1 MTFPKF
7 WKTNNFISTLLL
19 PISWIYSLVSYLR
32 YTLINPKFLK
42 APVICVGNVTVGGA
56 GKTPTVIWLA
66 REFQAL
72 GYKVHILSRGYKV
85 KIYDPVLVD
94 PKIDSAAQVGDEP
107 LLLARVAP
115 TWVGKDR
122 VQAARR
128 AIKAGAE
135 LILMDDGL
143 QNPCLFKDFSL
154 IVIDGMHG
162 VFNNQIMPAGPLRE
176 RLIPAFLRTNAT
188 LIIGKDHTNITS
200 KLSHFSG
207 KSLFHAKIKATTNIP
222 VNQPLI
228 AFAGIGQPA
237 KFFRMLESAGAT
249 LAKTKSY
256 PDHHAY
262 TDAEIEALLQEAE
275 QLNATLITT
284 EKDLV
289 KVPVNL
295 RENILS
301 IPIKLS
307 FEEDEKASFLEH
319 ISKCL

>member
-1 MTFPKF
+1 M
-7 WKTNNFISTLLL
+7 LL

-32 YTLINPKFLK
+32 YTLINSERLEI
-42 APVICVGNVTVGGA
+42 PVICVGNITVGGA

-85 KIYDPVLVD
+85 KINDPLLVD
-94 PKIDSAAQVGDEP
+94 LKTDSAAQVGDEP

-122 VQAARR
+122 VRAARQ

-135 LILMDDGL
+135 LIIMDDGL
-143 QNPCLFKDFSL
+143 QNPRLFKDFSL

-162 VFNNQIMPAGPLRE
+162 VFNNQIIPAGPLRQC
-176 RLIPAFLRTNAT
+176 LIPAFLRTNAT
-188 LIIGKDHTNITS
+188 LIIGEDRTNITG
-200 KLSHFSG
+200 KISHFSG
-207 KSLFHAKIKATTNIP
+207 KSLFHARVESTTNIST
-222 VNQPLI
+222 NQPLI
-228 AFAGIGQPA
+228 AFAGIGQPT
-237 KFFRMLESAGAT
+237 KFFHMLESAGAT
-249 LAKTKSY
+249 LAKTKTY

-275 QLNATLITT
+275 HLGATLITT

-289 KVPVNL
+289 KIPINL
-295 RENILS
+295 RESIVS
-301 IPIKLS
+301 IPITLS
-307 FEEDEKASFLEH
+307 FEEDEKARFLEH